1 MERNNL
7 LEVEHLSVHI
17 PSTAGTVQAVRDV
30 SFAVA
35 PGEVL
40 ALVGESGCGKSIL
53 CKSVMK
59 LLPKRA
65 SIVSGTIR
73 ADGRD
78 ITRCSEREM
87 RKLRGTLFSMVFQ
100 DPLTALNPTIPIG
113 KQIAEAVTIH
123 QKGLTKA
130 QVQERVIELMTLV
143 GIAHPMERAKLYP
156 YHFSGGMRQR
166 CVLAMAL
173 AGHPK
178 ILFADEPTTS
188 LDVTIQA
195 QILDLLRDIQRKL
208 GTATV
213 FVSHDLGVVARGGR
227 DRGGG
232 DVRRENCGDWHGG
245 GDFLRPTPPLH
256 LGAPPALPAFA
267 NGKERLYNHPRH
279 AAHPHRP
286 APGGCLRLAE
296 RVCVGDRLLPSAAPV
311 PGQRHPFRR
320 HLAAGPQSAQ
330 GDAAYRRNIPWMMS
344 F

>member
-40 ALVGESGCGKSIL
+40 ALVGESGCGKSVL
-53 CKSVMK
+53 CKSVMG

-78 ITRCSEREM
+78 ITRCSEREL

-208 GTATV
+208 DTATV
-213 FVSHDLGVVARGGR
+213 FVSHDLGVVARVA
-227 DRGGG
+227 DR
-232 DVRRENCGDWHGG
+232 V
-245 GDFLRPTPPLH
+245 
-256 LGAPPALPAFA
+256 AVMYA
-267 NGKERLYNHPRH
+267 GKIVEI
-279 AAHPHRP
+279 
-286 APGGCLRLAE
+286 GTAE
-296 RVCVGDRLLPSAAPV
+296 EI
-311 PGQRHPFRR
+311 F
-320 HLAAGPQSAQ
+320 
-330 GDAAYRRNIPWMMS
+330 
-344 F
+344 

>member
-87 RKLRGTLFSMVFQ
+87 RNLRGKLFSMVFQ

-123 QKGLTKA
+123 QKGLSKA

-143 GIAHPMERAKLYP
+143 GIAHPLERAKLYP

-173 AGHPK
+173 AGRPK

-208 GTATV
+208 DTATV
-213 FVSHDLGVVARGGR
+213 FVSHDLGTGGR
-227 DRGGG
+227 SGGG
-232 DVRRENCGDWHGG
+232 DVRRKDRGDWHGG
-245 GDFLRPTPPLH
+245 GDLLRPTPPLH
-256 LGAPPALPAFA
+256 LGAASGAACLCQGQGTAVH
-267 NGKERLYNHPRH
+267 HPRH

-286 APGGCLRLAE
+286 APRRRLRLAE
-296 RVCVGDRLLPSAAPV
+296 RVCVGDRLLPSAALV

-320 HLAAGPQSAQ
+320 HLVVRPQSAQ
-330 GDAAYRRNIPWMMS
+330 SDAAHRRDVPWMIS

>member
-78 ITRCSEREM
+78 IARCSEREM
-87 RKLRGTLFSMVFQ
+87 RNLRGKLFSMVFQ

-123 QKGLTKA
+123 QKGLSKA

-143 GIAHPMERAKLYP
+143 GIAHPLERAKLYP
-156 YHFSGGMRQR
+156 HHFSGGMRQR

-173 AGHPK
+173 AGRPK

-195 QILDLLRDIQRKL
+195 QILDLLRDIHNNGVRVLTETSVKEIKE
-208 GTATV
+208 GSVVVTGETEEEIPADTV
-213 FVSHDLGVVARGGR
+213 VLAIGRVSNTVLADQLKEAGY
-227 DRGGG
+227 
-232 DVRRENCGDWHGG
+232 DVRIIGDAH
-245 GDFLRPTPPLH
+245 T
-256 LGAPPALPAFA
+256 PALAGAA
-267 NGKERLYNHPRH
+267 NREG
-279 AAHPHRP
+279 
-286 APGGCLRLAE
+286 
-296 RVCVGDRLLPSAAPV
+296 
-311 PGQRHPFRR
+311 
-320 HLAAGPQSAQ
+320 HLTALSL
-330 GDAAYRRNIPWMMS
+330 
-344 F
+344 

>member
-173 AGHPK
+173 AGHPRF
-178 ILFADEPTTS
+178 LFADSLSTS

-195 QILDLLRDIQRKL
+195 QILDLLRDIHS
-208 GTATV
+208 GNW
-213 FVSHDLGVVARGGR
+213 AR
-227 DRGGG
+227 
-232 DVRRENCGDWHGG
+232 
-245 GDFLRPTPPLH
+245 
-256 LGAPPALPAFA
+256 
-267 NGKERLYNHPRH
+267 
-279 AAHPHRP
+279 
-286 APGGCLRLAE
+286 
-296 RVCVGDRLLPSAAPV
+296 LPSIRLP
-311 PGQRHPFRR
+311 
-320 HLAAGPQSAQ
+320 
-330 GDAAYRRNIPWMMS
+330 
-344 F
+344 